1 MLHHIKHVYVPLHDK
16 IYVCG
21 INSGRT
27 RIVKWYTM
35 CGVFMNISR
44 VQCVVTRGGKTGGYP
59 WGGGRQTHGQQ
70 ANYSSFLYFLLVT
83 REQINQIK
91 FWLTAGI
98 WTFSR
103 IKLQCLVGALGV
115 NIR

>member
-1 MLHHIKHVYVPLHDK
+1 MVHHIKHMYVPLHDK

-83 REQINQIK
+83 REQINQI
-91 FWLTAGI
+91 
-98 WTFSR
+98 
-103 IKLQCLVGALGV
+103 
-115 NIR
+115 